1 MNYKIT
7 GSIER
12 NKNRLIVFAVLWLFM
27 TIVLVVPVA
36 YAQNRATIDGQLN
49 FSEFFNQIISAY
61 SNFGSVLGSFGS
73 YIADFFALLGK
84 FTIVFIILMII
95 GLFKTAPKNEY
106 TNIEQGSSD
115 WATGGEQYRVLSKN
129 KGIVLAEN
137 NYLPLDKRGNINVL
151 VVGRFRFR

>member
-151 VVGRFRFR
+151 VVGRFRFW